1 VVGQEEAVKRYEFDP
16 VFKED
21 YEDEEGEWMLYADH
35 LADRE
40 ALLTLLQRA
49 VECIR
54 HLRHGVRDVPAE
66 EAVLAACR
74 EKLDGTRETDK
85 EGV

>member
-1 VVGQEEAVKRYEFDP
+1 VSVQRYLTPTECILVPHDHGNVVLSVN
-16 VFKED
+16 
-21 YEDEEGEWMLYADH
+21 H

-49 VECIR
+49 VECIE

-74 EKLDGTRETDK
+74 EKLAE